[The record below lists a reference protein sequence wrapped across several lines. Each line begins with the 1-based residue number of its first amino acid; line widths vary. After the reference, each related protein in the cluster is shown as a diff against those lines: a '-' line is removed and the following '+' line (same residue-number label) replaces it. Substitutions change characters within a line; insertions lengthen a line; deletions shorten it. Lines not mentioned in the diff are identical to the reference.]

1 MLLALAASPEE
12 VEVLLISV
20 TYGNVDVQ
28 KSVLLPKSVSGAL
41 RTNISPQL
49 PSQCGCSLPH
59 HQQRAKMAK
68 ATRSARR
75 L

>member
-28 KSVLLPKSVSGAL
+28 KYV
-41 RTNISPQL
+41 TM
-49 PSQCGCSLPH
+49 SL
-59 HQQRAKMAK
+59 
-68 ATRSARR
+68 
-75 L
+75 